1 MRSFPNGKH
10 YAGERMFSCER
21 VDKSVTVRLSGS
33 EIDIIKR
40 AYPDA
45 SLSYAIRSMIHEF
58 DRLKNDV

>member
-10 YAGERMFSCER
+10 YVGEKHSYCNR
-21 VDKSVTVRLSGS
+21 VDKSVTVRLSDS
-33 EIDIIKR
+33 EIGIIKR

-58 DRLKNDV
+58 DRFLNPE